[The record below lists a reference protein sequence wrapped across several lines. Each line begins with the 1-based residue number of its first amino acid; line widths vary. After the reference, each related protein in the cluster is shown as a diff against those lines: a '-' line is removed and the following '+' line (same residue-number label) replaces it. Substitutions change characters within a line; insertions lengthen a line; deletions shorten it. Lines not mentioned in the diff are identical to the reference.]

1 MADRHAEA
9 ARQAA
14 LSAREK
20 LGLDSTEPIHDLLA
34 LVESPH
40 VNVPVAVV
48 RLASGVAGMYVKKRG
63 RPFIFINGSQR
74 PVARQRFTLA
84 HELGHHWLGHDA
96 VVDGVE
102 VIEGRTTL
110 TGVERQANEFAG
122 ELLAPTA
129 GLQSWMSEHGDPPI
143 TPAVLVRI
151 GAHFGISAPA
161 ARVRLVQARIL
172 RNRARDN
179 ELKRLLD
186 QGAHRQLETSLDIE
200 PFEDELARVSRDQSL
215 PRVPAVLRHDALTA
229 YASGLISL
237 ERLAA
242 ALRIAPAA
250 AAALAEEMGLTPA
263 SADLEW

>member
-1 MADRHAEA
+1 VADRRAEA

-14 LSAREK
+14 LAAREK
-20 LGLDSTEPIHDLLA
+20 LGLDSSEPIHDLLD
-34 LVESPH
+34 LVEGPH
-40 VNVPVAVV
+40 VKVPVAVL
-48 RLASGVAGMYVKKRG
+48 RLASGVAGMYIKKSG
-63 RPFIFINGSQR
+63 RPFIFINGSQL

-84 HELGHHWLGHDA
+84 HELGHHWLSHDA

-102 VIEGRTTL
+102 MIEGRRTL
-110 TGVERQANEFAG
+110 TAVERQANEFAG

-129 GLQSWMSEHGDPPI
+129 GLRSWMKGHGDPPI

-151 GAHFGISAPA
+151 GAYFGISAPA

-186 QGAHRQLETSLDIE
+186 QGAHVQLERSPEIE
-200 PFEDELARVSRDQSL
+200 PFRDELAQIVRDQAL

-229 YASGLISL
+229 YASGLISV

-242 ALRIAPAA
+242 ALRITPVAA
-250 AAALAEEMGLTPA
+250 AGLAEEMGLSPA
-263 SADLEW
+263 SEDLEW